1 MNSKKMWQ
9 ILPGQGF
16 SMSLEQ
22 ERAFVLELK
31 ERTLD
36 LKKKGRYNRDDLI
49 IVLTAL
55 RCGTSVDTLLKMAEG
70 CDVNNLYI
78 SYLKLEEKRFKAVE
92 AWNNLVLYPDYTH
105 VLKNKNNIKKIM
117 PFVGSKLNDIILEVK
132 NDNIKKEQMLDKIM
146 ELASNVTKVSML
158 ASSKENELSDFINKR
173 NKLSVKKAVEI
184 GVELYD
190 PIRPGIYGNNF
201 YLPNRVAS
209 LTPIRV
215 RDLLN
220 EKKVF

>member
-1 MNSKKMWQ
+1 
-9 ILPGQGF
+9 
-16 SMSLEQ
+16 
-22 ERAFVLELK
+22 
-31 ERTLD
+31 
-36 LKKKGRYNRDDLI
+36 
-49 IVLTAL
+49 
-55 RCGTSVDTLLKMAEG
+55 MAEG
-70 CDVNNLYI
+70 CDVENLYI
-78 SYLKLEEKRFKAVE
+78 SYLKLEEKRFKSVE
-92 AWNNLVLYPDYTH
+92 AWNDLILYPDYAH

-117 PFVGSKLNDIILEVK
+117 PFIGSKLEDIILEVK
-132 NDNIKKEQMLDKIM
+132 SESIKKEQMLDKIM
-146 ELASNVTKVSML
+146 DIASNVTKVSML

-173 NKLSVKKAVEI
+173 SKISEKKAVEI

>member
-1 MNSKKMWQ
+1 MWQ

-22 ERAFVLELK
+22 ERVFVLELK
-31 ERTLD
+31 ERSVD
-36 LKKKGRYNRDDLI
+36 SKKKGRYNRDDLI

-55 RCGTSVDTLLKMAEG
+55 RCGTSVDILLQMAEG
-70 CDVNNLYI
+70 SDVKNLYI
-78 SYLKLEEKRFKAVE
+78 SYLKLEEKRLKAVE
-92 AWNNLVLYPDYTH
+92 AWNDLILYPDYAH
-105 VLKNKNNIKKIM
+105 VMKNKNSIKKIM
-117 PFVGSKLNDIILEVK
+117 PFVGSKLDDIVLEVESES
-132 NDNIKKEQMLDKIM
+132 IKKEQMLDKIM
-146 ELASNVTKVSML
+146 YIASNVTKVSML

-173 NKLSVKKAVEI
+173 NNISEKKAIEI

-209 LTPIRV
+209 LTPMRV

>member
-1 MNSKKMWQ
+1 MWQ

-22 ERAFVLELK
+22 ERTFVLDLK
-31 ERTLD
+31 EKAKD
-36 LKKKGRYNRDDLI
+36 SKKKGRYNRDDLI

-70 CDVNNLYI
+70 CDVKNLYL
-78 SYLKLEEKRFKAVE
+78 SYLKLEEKRCKAVE
-92 AWNNLVLYPDYTH
+92 AWNDLISNPDYTH
-105 VLKNKNNIKKIM
+105 ILKNKQNIKKIM
-117 PFVGSKLNDIILEVK
+117 PFIGSKLDDIVIEVK
-132 NDNIKKEQMLDKIM
+132 NESIKKEQILDRIM
-146 ELASNVTKVSML
+146 DLAFNVTKVTML
-158 ASSKENELSDFINKR
+158 ASSKENELSDYLNRR
-173 NKLSVKKAVEI
+173 NKLSEKKAVEI

>member
-1 MNSKKMWQ
+1 MWQ

-22 ERAFVLELK
+22 ERVFVLELK
-31 ERTLD
+31 ERSVD
-36 LKKKGRYNRDDLI
+36 SKKKGRYNRDDLI

-55 RCGTSVDTLLKMAEG
+55 RCGTSVDILLKMAEG
-70 CDVNNLYI
+70 SDVKNLYI
-78 SYLKLEEKRFKAVE
+78 SYLKLEEKRLKAVE
-92 AWNNLVLYPDYTH
+92 AWNDLILYPDYAH
-105 VLKNKNNIKKIM
+105 VLKNKNSIKKIM
-117 PFVGSKLNDIILEVK
+117 PFVGSKLDDIVLEVESES
-132 NDNIKKEQMLDKIM
+132 IKKEQMLDKIM
-146 ELASNVTKVSML
+146 YIASNVTKVSML

-173 NKLSVKKAVEI
+173 NNISEKKAIEI

-209 LTPIRV
+209 LTPMRV

>member
-1 MNSKKMWQ
+1 MWQ

-16 SMSLEQ
+16 PMSLEQ
-22 ERAFVLELK
+22 EMEFNLELK
-31 ERTLD
+31 ERSKSS
-36 LKKKGRYNRDDLI
+36 KKKGKYSRDDLI
-49 IVLTAL
+49 MVLTAL
-55 RCGTSVDTLLKMAEG
+55 RCGTLVDDLLKMAEG
-70 CDVNNLYI
+70 CDAINLYI
-78 SYLKLEEKRFKAVE
+78 SYQKLEEKRIKSVD
-92 AWNNLVLYPDYTH
+92 AWNDLILNPDYTH
-105 VLKNKNNIKKIM
+105 ILKNKNNIKKIM
-117 PFVGSKLNDIILEVK
+117 PFIGSKLDDIVLDVK
-132 NDNIKKEQMLDKIM
+132 SENLKKDQMLDKIM
-146 ELASNVTKVSML
+146 ELASNVTKITML
-158 ASSKENELSDFINKR
+158 ANSKENELKDYLKKK
-173 NKLSVKKAVEI
+173 NKLSEKKAIEI

>member
-1 MNSKKMWQ
+1 MWQ

-16 SMSLEQ
+16 PMSLEQ
-22 ERAFVLELK
+22 EREFNLELK
-31 ERTLD
+31 ERSKSS
-36 LKKKGRYNRDDLI
+36 KKKGKYSRDDLI

-55 RCGTSVDTLLKMAEG
+55 RCGTLVDDLLKMAEG
-70 CDVNNLYI
+70 CDVINLYI
-78 SYLKLEEKRFKAVE
+78 SYQKLEEKRIKSVD
-92 AWNNLVLYPDYTH
+92 AWNDLILNPDYTH
-105 VLKNKNNIKKIM
+105 ILKNKNNIKKIM
-117 PFVGSKLNDIILEVK
+117 PFIGSKLDDIVLDVK
-132 NDNIKKEQMLDKIM
+132 SENLKKDQMLDKIM
-146 ELASNVTKVSML
+146 ELASNVTKISML
-158 ASSKENELSDFINKR
+158 ANSKENELKDYLKKKS
-173 NKLSVKKAVEI
+173 KLSEKKAIEI

>member
-1 MNSKKMWQ
+1 MWQ

-22 ERAFVLELK
+22 ERVFVLELK
-31 ERTLD
+31 ERSVD
-36 LKKKGRYNRDDLI
+36 SKKKGRYNRDDLI

-55 RCGTSVDTLLKMAEG
+55 RCGTSVDILLQMAEG
-70 CDVNNLYI
+70 SDVKNLYI
-78 SYLKLEEKRFKAVE
+78 SYLKLEEKRLKAVE
-92 AWNNLVLYPDYTH
+92 AWNDLILYPDYAH
-105 VLKNKNNIKKIM
+105 VLKNKNSIKKIM
-117 PFVGSKLNDIILEVK
+117 PFVGSKLDDIVLEVK
-132 NDNIKKEQMLDKIM
+132 SESIKKEQMLDKIM
-146 ELASNVTKVSML
+146 YIASNVTKVSML

-173 NKLSVKKAVEI
+173 NNISEKKAIEI

-209 LTPIRV
+209 LTPMRV

>member
-1 MNSKKMWQ
+1 MWQ

-31 ERTLD
+31 ERSID
-36 LKKKGRYNRDDLI
+36 SKKKGRYNRDDLI

-55 RCGTSVDTLLKMAEG
+55 RCGTSVDSLLKMAEG
-70 CDVNNLYI
+70 CDVENLYI
-78 SYLKLEEKRFKAVE
+78 SYLKLEEKRFKSVE
-92 AWNNLVLYPDYTH
+92 AWNDLILYPDYAH

-117 PFVGSKLNDIILEVK
+117 PFIGSKLEDIILEVK
-132 NDNIKKEQMLDKIM
+132 SESIKKEQMLDKIM
-146 ELASNVTKVSML
+146 DIASNVTKVSML

-173 NKLSVKKAVEI
+173 SKISEKKAVEI

>member
-1 MNSKKMWQ
+1 MSNKRMWQ

-31 ERTLD
+31 ERSID
-36 LKKKGRYNRDDLI
+36 SKKKGRYNRDDLI

-55 RCGTSVDTLLKMAEG
+55 RCGTSVDSLLKMAEG
-70 CDVNNLYI
+70 CDVENLYI
-78 SYLKLEEKRFKAVE
+78 SYLKLEEKRFKSVE
-92 AWNNLVLYPDYTH
+92 AWNDLILYPDYAH

-117 PFVGSKLNDIILEVK
+117 PFIGSKLEDIILEVK
-132 NDNIKKEQMLDKIM
+132 SESIKKEQMLDKIM
-146 ELASNVTKVSML
+146 DIASNVTKVSML

-173 NKLSVKKAVEI
+173 SKISEKKAVEI